1 MQFNEAIEKMTATAE
16 AAAEKIRNFGL
27 SAVVEKSY
35 MNPLLQTVDNPK
47 KAKYITVSVVIS
59 TPETKEGDEYCLSV
73 GAEMRGGKIDDD
85 LLSKDLDTL
94 NSMIDETIER
104 LSTFEN
110 RAEGV
115 AILANEAEEEYQKL
129 VGKLSEEQKKQRVI
143 SAIGVA
149 LVFVGIIILFM
160 VATFYS

>member
-85 LLSKDLDTL
+85 LLLKDLDTL